1 MATTLEEVVGS
12 TEFVGLIGILVL
24 LLIFYIYRSKRNKTG
39 KAPSKHTKG
48 DDEENRNKTGKAP
61 SKHTKGDDEENRVM
75 GARIVE
81 LEKVNSDLRER
92 LRGLEMEYLE
102 RQDRIKTGEDGIV
115 SKRKELEDGL
125 KEVYALK
132 EMIEEYR
139 KKWGNLS
146 KEKEALERQV
156 ADLTAQL
163 KEGKRKFEEE
173 RDSELKKLEDE
184 KETIKKKAKD
194 MVVAFKKETEEKIKS
209 LEKRAIQCLGGDR
222 RALKYF
228 VLRLFNVKF
237 SGIGNSHNRH
247 HSRLHRISY
256 YKI

>member
-24 LLIFYIYRSKRNKTG
+24 LLIFYIYRSK
-39 KAPSKHTKG
+39 
-48 DDEENRNKTGKAP
+48 RNKTGKAP

-209 LEKRAIQCLGGDR
+209 LEGENKSLKDKIGKLKEQYSAWEAIEGL
-222 RALKYF
+222 
-228 VLRLFNVKF
+228 
-237 SGIGNSHNRH
+237 
-247 HSRLHRISY
+247 
-256 YKI
+256 